1 MSDTSLQPV
10 PVGALPKVEATP
22 AEISLPDLVA
32 MFRRRRWLILGT
44 LVVGVVLTAL
54 VLSVLTPYYRATA
67 SVMVDPR
74 QANVVDLEQ
83 VLSGLPANAET
94 VQSEMEVVRSRDL
107 AGKVVDRLKLMENA
121 EFNPELTETAE
132 APAAGG
138 ASTSE
143 QADRIRSQAID
154 HFLRA
159 VSVKVSGRSRVI
171 VIAFE
176 SRSPQ
181 LAATVANALA
191 EMYVSGQLEARM
203 VATRNASNWLNQR
216 LEQLRVE
223 AESAELAVSKFRAD
237 NRLGSDMRGASRT
250 PDSAAVLRDRL
261 ASLEALRDT
270 ATPPAQWPDEELRQ
284 LFERVTALT
293 TEQTNLAS
301 HLGPRHPRM
310 IDVTGQLAEARSRFR
325 AAVDTRIADVQQSL
339 QTPSRGDT
347 ADARVGTTV
356 GGEGGGTSRNPGT
369 PGEVAARL
377 RTLEAD
383 AEASRTLF
391 ETFLTRYKQTTEQQG
406 LEQADARIISR
417 ASAPQDPSFPQP
429 RLFLLLAAL
438 GAFGL
443 GVVLALIVERLDA
456 GFRSSD
462 QIEAQIGL
470 PTVAMVPALHSL
482 GIKQTT
488 PEAYITAKPNSAF
501 AESVR
506 GLRMSLLLSDVDH
519 PPRVVMVTSA
529 LPGEGKTSLCLTLAR
544 IAAMGGERVVVVD
557 ADLRRPRVHTAL
569 GVENRAGLVE
579 VLSGR
584 AKVDQ
589 VLHASTQDGCT
600 LDYISAGLPTP
611 HATEMVRSQAMK
623 NLVQALSVTYS
634 LVIIDTP
641 PVLPVADA
649 KLLSLLADKLIYVV
663 RWRDTHRATVQ
674 QAIKQLREVKAN
686 FAGIVLNQVDVRRH
700 AEYSY
705 SDSGYYYGRYRKYY
719 TE

>member
-1 MSDTSLQPV
+1 MSDLSV
-10 PVGALPKVEATP
+10 PSAPAAMTQHVDPP
-22 AEISLPDLVA
+22 SAEISLLDLFA
-32 MFRRRRWLILGT
+32 LLRRRRWLILSVFLIG
-44 LVVGVVLTAL
+44 LVSIAL
-54 VLSVLTPYYRATA
+54 VLAFLTPYYRATV

-94 VQSEMEVVRSRDL
+94 VQSEMEVLRSREL
-107 AGKVVDRLKLMENA
+107 AGKVVDRLKLTDNA
-121 EFNPELTETAE
+121 EFNPDLTATGE
-132 APAAGG
+132 APV
-138 ASTSE
+138 TPTQE
-143 QADRIRSQAID
+143 QADRVRNQAINRL
-154 HFLRA
+154 LRA
-159 VSVKVSGRSRVI
+159 LTVKVSGRSRVI
-171 VIAFE
+171 AISVE

-181 LAATVANALA
+181 LAATIANTMADL
-191 EMYVSGQLEARM
+191 YVSGQLEARM
-203 VATRNASNWLNQR
+203 VATRNASAWLNQR

-223 AESAELAVSKFRAD
+223 AEAAELAVSRFRTE
-237 NRLGSDMRGASRT
+237 NKLGPDTRTSSRSGE
-250 PDSAAVLRDRL
+250 SAATLRDRL
-261 ASLEALRDT
+261 ALLEGLRD
-270 ATPPAQWPDEELRQ
+270 ATVAPSQWPDDELRQ
-284 LFERVTALT
+284 LFERVTALL

-301 HLGPRHPRM
+301 HLGSRHPRM
-310 IDVTGQLAEARSRFR
+310 IEVAGQLAEARSRFS
-325 AAVDTRIADVQQSL
+325 AVLESRIADAQRALAGSAPNGAPESRVSSL
-339 QTPSRGDT
+339 GSNSRT
-347 ADARVGTTV
+347 A
-356 GGEGGGTSRNPGT
+356 GGS

-377 RTLEAD
+377 RTLERE
-383 AEASRTLF
+383 AEASRALF

-406 LEQADARIISR
+406 LEQADARVISR
-417 ASAPQDPSFPQP
+417 ASAPPDPSFPDT
-429 RLFLLLAAL
+429 RLFLLLGAL
-438 GAFGL
+438 GSLGL
-443 GVVLALIVERLDA
+443 GLVLALVVERLDA

-462 QIEAQIGL
+462 QIEARLGL
-470 PTVAMVPALHSL
+470 PTIAMVPALRSL
-482 GIKQTT
+482 GVKQET

-501 AESVR
+501 AEAVR
-506 GLRMSLLLSDVDH
+506 GLRMSLLLSDVDN

-569 GVENRAGLVE
+569 GVENRSGLVE

-589 VLHASTQDGCT
+589 VLHVSTQDGSS
-600 LDYISAGLPTP
+600 LDYISAGLSTP
-611 HATEMVRSQAMK
+611 HATELVRSQAMK
-623 NLVQALSVTYS
+623 NLVKTLSVTYS

-686 FAGIVLNQVDVRRH
+686 FAGVVLNQVDVRRH